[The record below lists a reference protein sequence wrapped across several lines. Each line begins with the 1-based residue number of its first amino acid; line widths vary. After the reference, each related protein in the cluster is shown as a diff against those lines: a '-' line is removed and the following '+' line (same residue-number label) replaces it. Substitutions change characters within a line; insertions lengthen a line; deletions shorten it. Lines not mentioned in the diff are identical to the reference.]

1 MKYKVKITSQ
11 DVVFIVFS
19 SLICAYQKIMPEY
32 LKKINKP
39 IYELFTE
46 RHGTLHSDRDNNTE
60 LTINW
65 AKSYMTSLKVEYW

>member
-1 MKYKVKITSQ
+1 
-11 DVVFIVFS
+11 
-19 SLICAYQKIMPEY
+19 MPEY

-65 AKSYMTSLKVEYW
+65 AKSYMTSLEVEYW